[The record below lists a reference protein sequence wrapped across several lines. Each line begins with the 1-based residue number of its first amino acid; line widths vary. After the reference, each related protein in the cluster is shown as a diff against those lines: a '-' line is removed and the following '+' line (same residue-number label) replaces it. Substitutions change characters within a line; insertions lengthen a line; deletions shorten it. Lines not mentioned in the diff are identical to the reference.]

1 MKWVTWEK
9 VGVDRIAS
17 AWLIRRKIDPE
28 AEFVFIQ
35 RGSDYKAIDGIPFD
49 IPGAHLSHKRGHCT
63 FTNLLKEYSITD
75 KTLDQIA
82 AILDGADSIDELLPP
97 AESAGLDLIC
107 RGLTKVLQDD
117 LKAIEIGAIVF
128 DAMYTQLSEQN

>member
-97 AESAGLDLIC
+97 PESAGLDLIC